1 MIEEFLREDNTQIY
15 YILAD
20 GKKSDKETTLACAK
34 TSIGDSANE
43 VFFVKFH
50 RGKLFDPHGLDKN
63 KIKNAEYRRVDA
75 TTFDLYL
82 SYLKNRRGDLLL
94 RAERRCIDV

>member
-1 MIEEFLREDNTQIY
+1 MIEEFLPEDNTEVY
-15 YILAD
+15 YVLSS
-20 GKKSDKETTLACAK
+20 GKKSSEETELSCAK
-34 TSIGDSANE
+34 TIVGDSMA
-43 VFFVKFH
+43 FFIKFH

-63 KIKNAEYRRVDA
+63 KVRNAQYRKVDA

-82 SYLKNRRGDLLL
+82 SYLKSRRGDLLL

>member
-1 MIEEFLREDNTQIY
+1 MIEEFLPEDNTEVY
-15 YILAD
+15 YVLSS
-20 GKKSDKETTLACAK
+20 GKKSSEETELACAK
-34 TSIGDSANE
+34 TIIGDSTT
-43 VFFVKFH
+43 FFVKFH

-63 KIKNAEYRRVDA
+63 KVKNAQYRKIDA

-82 SYLKNRRGDLLL
+82 GYLKSRRGDLLL